1 MKEKDM
7 VSDVLST
14 TKSSITNYANAITEC
29 SNPQLRGTLQQL
41 RNEAE
46 QFQYQLYQ
54 IAEQK
59 GYYTP
64 APAANQQD
72 IQAVKSGLS
81 GGSIPTEQ
89 PNWR

>member
-1 MKEKDM
+1 MQEKDM
-7 VSDVLST
+7 VSDILCG
-14 TKSSITNYANAITEC
+14 TKASIDSYTRAISEC
-29 SNPQLRGTLQQL
+29 SSQQLRSTLIQL

-64 APAANQQD
+64 AAQANSND
-72 IQAVKSGLS
+72 IQQVKSDLTSS
-81 GGSIPTEQ
+81 GNTMS
-89 PNWR
+89 

>member
-7 VSDVLST
+7 VSDVLAG
-14 TKSSITNYANAITEC
+14 TKASIDSYTKAITEC
-29 SNPQLRGTLQQL
+29 ANQQLRGTLQQL

-46 QFQYQLYQ
+46 QFQYQLFQ

-64 APAANQQD
+64 APTADQKTIQQ
-72 IQAVKSGLS
+72 VKNGLT
-81 GGSIPTEQ
+81 GGTTPTM
-89 PNWR
+89 R

>member
-1 MKEKDM
+1 MQEKDM

-14 TKSSITNYANAITEC
+14 TKSSITNYATAITEC
-29 SNPQLRGTLQQL
+29 ANAQLRGTLQQL

-46 QFQYQLYQ
+46 QFQYQLFQ

-64 APAANQQD
+64 APTANQQD
-72 IQAVKSGLS
+72 VQSVKNGLS
-81 GGSIPTEQ
+81 GGG
-89 PNWR
+89 PNIMK